1 MEDILNSNH
10 SFCGFYWIRS
20 SGVPFFKWFATP
32 YFEMKWNQEDLFFAG
47 FFSALNSSGEVFF
60 DGDILRYVEFEEF
73 KIYSSKI
80 QCNDIFVLITTKD
93 CSDNLANTLLHNL
106 TEFYFNSDISTLNPI
121 ENDSG
126 EVEIKFL
133 SLFEDILK
141 QKEHLSNN
149 HDIIRKSIPKL
160 KKKKNI
166 KKESNKTFEENLI
179 LKRKITELELKLG
192 SISMM
197 GRTIGHTL
205 NNVLSSILGNVAL
218 AKLDAQKEDEQY
230 ESLTDAE
237 KSCDRARDLTSR
249 LLTISKNLSKNTEI
263 YQKHTNIPDRNML
276 RTLTKEKMVLGKGRI
291 LLLDDEASLR
301 HTTQKMI
308 SRLGYKVDTAA
319 RIEEALKLYQKSMKE
334 RKKYDAVI
342 LDLSELGGLG
352 GFGALIWLKIDP
364 NINAIVSSGYAK
376 DPIFKDYTHH
386 GFRGVL
392 KKPYDIAQL
401 SQVLNNVITQH
412 HTTNPLP

>member
-1 MEDILNSNH
+1 MNSNH

-20 SGVPFFKWFATP
+20 SGVPFFKWFAAP

-73 KIYSSKI
+73 KIFSSKI
-80 QCNDIFVLITTKD
+80 HCNDIFVLITTKD
-93 CSDNLANTLLHNL
+93 CSDNLANTLLHNI
-106 TEFYFNSDISTLNPI
+106 TEFYFDSDISTLNPI

-133 SLFEDILK
+133 SLFETILD
-141 QKEHLSNN
+141 QKDQLQQNQVLT
-149 HDIIRKSIPKL
+149 RKSIPKL
-160 KKKKNI
+160 KERLQIN
-166 KKESNKTFEENLI
+166 KESTQALKENLD

-218 AKLDAQKEDEQY
+218 AKLDAKKEEEQY
-230 ESLTDAE
+230 ENLTDAE

-249 LLTISKNLSKNTEI
+249 LLTISKSLSKNTEI
-263 YQKHTNIPDRNML
+263 YQKHSNIPKQNSL
-276 RTLTKEKMVLGKGRI
+276 STLTKNQMVMGKGRI

-301 HTTQKMI
+301 HTSQKMI

-319 RIEEALKLYQKSMKE
+319 RIEEALKLYQVSMKE
-334 RKKYDAVI
+334 RRKYDAVI

-376 DPIFKDYTHH
+376 DPIFKDFMRH

-401 SQVLNNVITQH
+401 SHVLNDVIKKHQLNVS
-412 HTTNPLP
+412 LP